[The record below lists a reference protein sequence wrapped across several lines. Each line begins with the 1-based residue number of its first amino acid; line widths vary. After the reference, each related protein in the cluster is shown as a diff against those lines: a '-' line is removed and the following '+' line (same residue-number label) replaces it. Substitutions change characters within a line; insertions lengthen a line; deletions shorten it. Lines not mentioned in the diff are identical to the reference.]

1 MASKDNT
8 AARGT
13 IALVLSR
20 GGYFVLG
27 YLAVVALA
35 RELGPAAYGI
45 YSVIMALLVWL
56 EESGRYAVPSA
67 AAKLLAE
74 TSAPSDRQALE
85 RSALALNLG
94 VHVFFFLVLWVLAP
108 GLASWFDIEDGVL
121 LFRLA
126 AIDLPLFGL
135 YAATQAI
142 HQGHRH
148 FMLLGV
154 SQVAYAFAKFAGVLS
169 LMVIG
174 VSLPKALVI
183 NVLSTIVGCA
193 FLLPKSD
200 LRWQGQWFSK
210 VSPLVAIAVPI
221 GFYYFPLMLRS
232 TLLLGT
238 LQLLLPDS
246 EDATIGILMAAV
258 NIARVPAFA
267 LATVTVVILPSI
279 SGALAR
285 DDMVLARQY
294 LQQALRF
301 FAILF
306 LPACFVLVVESEALM
321 LFIYSEAFAG
331 GGLLL
336 GLLVVSEGLYTV
348 QAILGSVLHAAG
360 EMRKAAVVILLALM
374 PYLGLLVVLT
384 HIVGVVGAVWAAV
397 VTPLLGIVVF
407 GAMIRRRFGS
417 LLPRHRVVKL
427 ALAGGLMFGTEA
439 LLPDLGGW
447 WMLLHG
453 IGLVVYV
460 VTLMVC
466 REITWADME
475 TILPAKRADR
485 PVVI

>member
-1 MASKDNT
+1 MAAKDNT

-27 YLAVVALA
+27 YLAVVVLA

-74 TSAPSDRQALE
+74 TSEPSEHQAFE
-85 RSALALNLG
+85 RSALALNLS
-94 VHVFFFLVLWVLAP
+94 VHIFFMLALWAIAP
-108 GLASWFDIEDGVL
+108 WLASWFDIEDGAL

-126 AIDLPLFGL
+126 AIDLSLFGL
-135 YAATQAI
+135 YTAIQAI

-148 FMLLGV
+148 FMRLGV

-169 LMVIG
+169 LMAIG
-174 VSLPKALVI
+174 VSLQKALII

-193 FLLPKSD
+193 FLFSKSG
-200 LRWQGQWFSK
+200 LRWQGAWFSK

-221 GFYYFPLMLRS
+221 GLYYFPLMLRS
-232 TLLLGT
+232 TLLLGA
-238 LQLLLPDS
+238 LRLLLPDS
-246 EDATIGILMAAV
+246 EEATIGILMAAV

-279 SGALAR
+279 SSALSRDDVALAQ
-285 DDMVLARQY
+285 QY

-306 LPACFVLVVESEALM
+306 LPACFVLVVESETLM
-321 LFIYSEAFAG
+321 QFIYSEAFAG

-336 GLLVVSEGLYTV
+336 GFLVVSEGLYTM

-360 EMRKAAVVILLALM
+360 EMRKAAVVILLALL

-384 HIVGVVGAVWAAV
+384 QMGGATGAVWATV
-397 VTPLLGIVVF
+397 VTPLLGIAVF
-407 GAMIRRRFGS
+407 GTMIRRRFGA
-417 LLPRHRVVKL
+417 LLPVHRVVKL
-427 ALAGGLMFGTEA
+427 ALAGGLMFATEM
-439 LLPDLGGW
+439 LLPELEGW

-453 IGLVVYV
+453 TGLAVYA
-460 VTLMVC
+460 VTLVAC
-466 REITWADME
+466 REITWADVQ
-475 TILPAKRADR
+475 TIMPAKRVERRALT
-485 PVVI
+485 

>member
-27 YLAVVALA
+27 YLAVVVLA
-35 RELGPAAYGI
+35 RELGPATYGI

-74 TSAPSDRQALE
+74 TSEPSEYKAFE
-85 RSALALNLG
+85 RSALALNLS
-94 VHVFFFLVLWVLAP
+94 VHIFFLLVLWVLAP
-108 GLASWFDIEDGVL
+108 YLASWFEIENGAI

-135 YAATQAI
+135 YTAIQAI

-174 VSLPKALVI
+174 VSLQKALII

-193 FLLPKSD
+193 FLFPKSG
-200 LRWQGQWFSK
+200 LRWQGAWFSK

-232 TLLLGT
+232 TLLLGA
-238 LQLLLPDS
+238 LRLLLPGS
-246 EDATIGILMAAV
+246 EEATVGILMAAV

-279 SGALAR
+279 SSALAR
-285 DDMVLARQY
+285 NDTALAQQY

-306 LPACFVLVVESEALM
+306 LPACFVLVVESETLM
-321 LFIYSEAFAG
+321 QFIYSEAFAG
-331 GGLLL
+331 GGVLL
-336 GLLVVSEGLYTV
+336 GLLVVSEGLYTM

-360 EMRKAAVVILLALM
+360 EMRKAAVVILLTLL
-374 PYLGLLVVLT
+374 PYLGLLVALT
-384 HIVGVVGAVWAAV
+384 YMGGAVGAVWAAV

-407 GAMIRRRFGS
+407 GVMIWRRFGAL
-417 LLPRHRVVKL
+417 LLPHRVGKL
-427 ALAGGLMFGTEA
+427 ALAGSLMFATEA
-439 LLPDLGGW
+439 LWPELEGW

-453 IGLVVYV
+453 VGLAVYA
-460 VTLMVC
+460 VTLIAC
-466 REITWADME
+466 REITWADVQ
-475 TILPAKRADR
+475 TILPAKRVERQALT
-485 PVVI
+485 

>member
-1 MASKDNT
+1 MALKDNT

-27 YLAVVALA
+27 YVAVVVLA

-67 AAKLLAE
+67 TAKLLAE
-74 TSAPSDRQALE
+74 TSTPSEHRAFE
-85 RSALALNLG
+85 HSALALNLS
-94 VHVFFFLVLWVLAP
+94 VHVFFFIALWLLAP
-108 GLASWFDIEDGVL
+108 WLARWFDIENGAL

-135 YAATQAI
+135 YTAIQAI

-154 SQVAYAFAKFAGVLS
+154 SQVAYAFAKLAGVLS

-174 VSLPKALVI
+174 VSLHKALVI
-183 NVLSTIVGCA
+183 NVLSTLVGCA
-193 FLLPKSD
+193 FLLPKSG
-200 LRWQGQWFSK
+200 LRWHGPWWSK

-221 GFYYFPLMLRS
+221 GIYYFPLMLRS

-238 LQLLLPDS
+238 LRLLLPDS
-246 EDATIGILMAAV
+246 EQATIGILMAAV

-279 SGALAR
+279 SRALAR
-285 DDMVLARQY
+285 DDIALARQY

-306 LPACFVLVVESEALM
+306 LPACFVLVVESEALV
-321 LFIYSEAFAG
+321 LFIYSDAFAG

-336 GLLVVSEGLYTV
+336 GLLVLSEGLYTM
-348 QAILGSVLHAAG
+348 QAILGSVLHGAG
-360 EMRKAAVVILLALM
+360 EMRKAAVVIIVALI
-374 PYLGLLVVLT
+374 PYLGLLVGLT
-384 HIVGVVGAVWAAV
+384 HIGGAVGAVWAAV

-407 GAMIRRRFGS
+407 GVMIRQRLGA
-417 LLPRHRVVKL
+417 LLPLRRVAKL

-439 LLPDLGGW
+439 LLPPLEGW

-453 IGLVVYV
+453 IGLAVYA
-460 VTLMVC
+460 VTLIAC
-466 REITWADME
+466 REVTWEDVQ
-475 TILPAKRADR
+475 TILPTKRAER
-485 PVVI
+485 QVAT

>member
-27 YLAVVALA
+27 YLAVVVLA
-35 RELGPAAYGI
+35 RELGPAAYGV

-67 AAKLLAE
+67 TAKLLAE
-74 TSAPSDRQALE
+74 TSTPSDHDAFE

-94 VHVFFFLVLWVLAP
+94 IHIFFFLVLWVLAP
-108 GLASWFDIEDGVL
+108 WLARWFDIEHGAL

-135 YAATQAI
+135 YTAIQAI

-174 VSLPKALVI
+174 VSLEKALVI

-193 FLLPKSD
+193 FLFPKIG
-200 LRWQGQWFSK
+200 LRCQGQWFSK

-221 GFYYFPLMLRS
+221 GLYYFPLMLRS
-232 TLLLGT
+232 TLLLGI
-238 LQLLLPDS
+238 LRLVLPDS
-246 EDATIGILMAAV
+246 EEATIGILMAAV

-279 SGALAR
+279 SSALAR
-285 DDMVLARQY
+285 DDVALARQY

-306 LPACFVLVVESEALM
+306 LPACFVLVAESEALM

-336 GLLVVSEGLYTV
+336 GLLVVSEGLYTI
-348 QAILGSVLHAAG
+348 QAIFGSVLHGAG
-360 EMRKAAVVILLALM
+360 EMRKTAVMIMLALI
-374 PYLGLLVVLT
+374 PYLALLVGLT
-384 HIVGVVGAVWAAV
+384 HISGAVGAVWAAV
-397 VTPLLGIVVF
+397 VTPLLGIAVF

-417 LLPRHRVVKL
+417 LMPQHRVVKL
-427 ALAGGLMFGTEA
+427 ALAGGLMFGTEW
-439 LLPDLGGW
+439 LLPDLEGW
-447 WMLLHG
+447 WILLHG
-453 IGLVVYV
+453 IGLVVYA

-466 REITWADME
+466 REITWDDVHAM
-475 TILPAKRADR
+475 LPAKRVERQALT
-485 PVVI
+485 

>member
-1 MASKDNT
+1 M
-8 AARGT
+8 
-13 IALVLSR
+13 
-20 GGYFVLG
+20 
-27 YLAVVALA
+27 
-35 RELGPAAYGI
+35 
-45 YSVIMALLVWL
+45 WL

-67 AAKLLAE
+67 TAKLLAE
-74 TSAPSDRQALE
+74 TSAPSDRKALE

-94 VHVFFFLVLWVLAP
+94 VHIFFFGVLWVLAP
-108 GLASWFDIEDGVL
+108 RLASWFGIEHGTL

-135 YAATQAI
+135 YTAIQAI

-174 VSLPKALVI
+174 VSLEMALVI

-193 FLLPKSD
+193 FLLPKSG
-200 LRWQGQWFSK
+200 LRWQGHWLTK

-221 GFYYFPLMLRS
+221 GLYYFPLMLRS

-238 LQLLLPDS
+238 LRLLLPDS
-246 EDATIGILMAAV
+246 EAATIGILMAAV

-279 SGALAR
+279 SSALAR
-285 DDMVLARQY
+285 DDVALARQY

-321 LFIYSEAFAG
+321 LFIYSDAFAG

-336 GLLVVSEGLYTV
+336 GLLVVSEGLYTI
-348 QAILGSVLHAAG
+348 QAILGSVLHGAG
-360 EMRKAAVVILLALM
+360 EMRKTAMIILLALI
-374 PYLGLLVVLT
+374 PYVGLLIVLT
-384 HIVGVVGAVWAAV
+384 YMVGAVGAVWAAV
-397 VTPLLGIVVF
+397 VTPLFGIVVF
-407 GAMIRRRFGS
+407 SVMIRRRLGS
-417 LLPRHRVVKL
+417 LLPQHRVLKL
-427 ALAGGLMFGTEA
+427 ALAGGLMFGVEA
-439 LLPDLGGW
+439 LLPDLEGW

-453 IGLVVYV
+453 MGLVIYAL
-460 VTLMVC
+460 TLIVC
-466 REITWADME
+466 REITWEDVH
-475 TILPAKRADR
+475 TILPTKRVERQAVTSTGTDGHEQ
-485 PVVI
+485 